1 MGVVADEGVENANSR
16 VRLKAIDRACALI
29 RNRNAAQVDAY
40 REVVDGYA
48 RYTTLAASLKATVDN
63 QARQL
68 LALKDEKN
76 ALITELNETTKTALQ
91 VQESDIRASVN
102 GLSAL

>member
-1 MGVVADEGVENANSR
+1 MGVIADEGVENANSR
-16 VRLKAIDRACALI
+16 VRLKAIDQARALI
-29 RNRNAAQVDAY
+29 INRNAAQADAY
-40 REVVDGYA
+40 REIVDGYA
-48 RYTTLAASLKATVDN
+48 RYMALAASLKATVDN

-76 ALITELNETTKTALQ
+76 ALITELNEANKTALQ

-102 GLSAL
+102 NQSAL